1 MGISNVAK
9 RGEEVVSMLLVMKRK
24 CHVIQWREAAYSKFL
39 ITVGSV
45 RSTSDNQDKLSVYN
59 AEGKFSCLTDA
70 CMQGQ
75 ERFGLGSVDSNS
87 VCTL

>member
-1 MGISNVAK
+1 MLYS
-9 RGEEVVSMLLVMKRK
+9 EEKQRN
-24 CHVIQWREAAYSKFL
+24 YSKFL
-39 ITVGSV
+39 ITGGSV